1 MRERG
6 SAYSCSIAG
15 CARARLSFFLLGYL
29 HPRLVP
35 PPPIMATAI
44 SKPAASQ
51 PPKMKRPP
59 PSFTQTGM
67 VNGIK
72 QSPSA
77 SSSPALAS
85 KRLPGANQP
94 PAVNGI
100 ATPTSNGALNR
111 PVNRPRKDIQKP
123 ADISNSRPQRATT
136 RNSVAEADRR
146 VTKIPPEP
154 FG

>member
-1 MRERG
+1 
-6 SAYSCSIAG
+6 
-15 CARARLSFFLLGYL
+15 
-29 HPRLVP
+29 
-35 PPPIMATAI
+35 MATAI

-94 PAVNGI
+94 SANGI
-100 ATPTSNGALNR
+100 ATPTTNGALNR

-123 ADISNSRPQRATT
+123 VDISTSRPQRATT
-136 RNSVAEADRR
+136 RNSLAEVDRR
-146 VTKIPPEP
+146 VNKIPPEP
-154 FG
+154 FGEFRIPS

>member
-1 MRERG
+1 
-6 SAYSCSIAG
+6 
-15 CARARLSFFLLGYL
+15 
-29 HPRLVP
+29 
-35 PPPIMATAI
+35 MATAI

-94 PAVNGI
+94 SANGI
-100 ATPTSNGALNR
+100 ATPTTNGALNR
-111 PVNRPRKDIQKP
+111 PVNRPRKDTQKP
-123 ADISNSRPQRATT
+123 VDISTSRPQRATT
-136 RNSVAEADRR
+136 RNSLAEVDRR
-146 VTKIPPEP
+146 VNKIPPEP
-154 FG
+154 FGEFHIPS